1 MLFFI
6 TFLTSIIFPMFG
18 QGGGAVYVPL
28 FNLMGEFD
36 FYHAVALS
44 QILIFTSSLVAI
56 FIYHRAR
63 LISWPLFFVIE
74 APTILGALLGGFISA
89 LVPIMVAKLL
99 FISLVFLSGLSM
111 VMRKGNRQKEENVF
125 DFQLFFRQN
134 RIKIAI
140 GMIFMFFAGSL
151 AGLLGIGGGVI
162 KVPVMTLFLGIPIKI
177 AAATSGLMVGFTA
190 LSGMVGHKIAGQFS
204 ITEAIPFVILVF
216 IGANIGARIGVR
228 LDKRLFKR
236 FIGLLLM
243 FISILYA
250 FLSF

>member
-1 MLFFI
+1 
-6 TFLTSIIFPMFG
+6 
-18 QGGGAVYVPL
+18 
-28 FNLMGEFD
+28 
-36 FYHAVALS
+36 
-44 QILIFTSSLVAI
+44 
-56 FIYHRAR
+56 
-63 LISWPLFFVIE
+63 
-74 APTILGALLGGFISA
+74 
-89 LVPIMVAKLL
+89 
-99 FISLVFLSGLSM
+99 M

-190 LSGMVGHKIAGQFS
+190 LSGMIGHKIAGQFS